1 MNDLRLGE
9 HDLLSVLRPDSLI
22 GALAYL
28 CAFVLIAL
36 LLSRALHATVH
47 AAMTR
52 EGHVDRTA
60 INFLQQFGTVLIWVM
75 MIILYAHLIPVLRA
89 LGTALLAGAGVV
101 SVVLGLAAQSTL
113 GNLIAGLSITM
124 FRTFRLGDTLQVTA
138 PTGTEVGIV
147 ESISL
152 GYTTL
157 RTPDGRRVVLPNA
170 LAATQVVLNVSST
183 FVPWQMSI
191 TIRIAR
197 EADIEAAC
205 RLATAVAAE
214 ILGEKAVSG
223 CLLTKVEPTAAVLEL
238 RFQAPDAPGRDAL
251 RAKLLSALTQR
262 FAETGTGAAGSERP
276 SFS

>member
-22 GALAYL
+22 GAFAYL

-36 LLSRALHATVH
+36 LLSRALHAAVH

-52 EGHVDRTA
+52 DGHVDRTA
-60 INFLQQFGTVLIWVM
+60 INFLQQFGTVLIWVI

-124 FRTFRLGDTLQVTA
+124 YRPFRLGDTLQVTA

-157 RTPDGRRVVLPNA
+157 RTPDGRRVVLPNS

-183 FVPWQMSI
+183 FVPWQMAI

-197 EADIEAAC
+197 EADIEAAR
-205 RLATAVAAE
+205 RLALAVAAE
-214 ILGEKAVSG
+214 VLGEKAVSG
-223 CLLTKVEPTAAVLEL
+223 CLLTKVDPTAAVLEL
-238 RFQAPDAPGRDAL
+238 RFQAPDATGRDAL
-251 RAKLLSALTQR
+251 RAKLLSALAQR
-262 FAETGTGAAGSERP
+262 FADAGPGAGSERP